1 MSREKRTLFW
11 IAGLAVF
18 VFVLQSLSGVLMP
31 FVAGMAIAY
40 FLDPVAD
47 KLEQK
52 GLSRTLATT
61 AIIAA
66 FFFVAVGVLVL
77 LFPLLQAQVVSLAAF
92 VPDLIDTFRDY
103 AEPFLER
110 LRAALSAPEME
121 RLKEAAEKAKQTE
134 AGEPAEADTAVAEAR
149 AGG

>member
-18 VFVLQSLSGVLMP
+18 VFVLHSLSGILMP

-47 KLEQK
+47 KLEDK

-77 LFPLLQAQVVSLAAF
+77 LFPLLVPLLLSVVSA
-92 VPDLIDTFRDY
+92 TRN
-103 AEPFLER
+103 
-110 LRAALSAPEME
+110 ALS
-121 RLKEAAEKAKQTE
+121 TD
-134 AGEPAEADTAVAEAR
+134 AGWPASTDELLTLLGFAGVAITASVLLFDYVWND
-149 AGG
+149 